1 MSTALT
7 SLGRPL
13 KLMVAVGHGS
23 PLWSPAMPKPVAS
36 QASSA
41 KEAESPSRPPV
52 VSLISLGCAKNE
64 VDSERILGSLLS
76 AGFLFAEDPADA
88 DICLVNTCGFIQD
101 SREESAGVLKELSDL
116 KKSGRVKSVVALG
129 CLVERAAGAPETSG
143 YLKDADA
150 LVGFKDYARLEA
162 ICRDI
167 AEGGSRPLHT
177 EGVPVKIGDK
187 RFKGLAA
194 DAMSFTSSYNEF
206 LTAPRLRLGSPHI
219 AHLKISEGCSNFCK
233 FCSIPYIRGVQVSRP
248 IEDIVKEAREL
259 IDGGARE
266 ISLIAQDTTSYG
278 RDLYGSFR
286 LADLMKALFEIKA
299 DVWFRLMYAFP
310 RFLTEDMLKTL
321 ASDSR
326 LCPYIDM
333 PLQHISDRMLSDMG
347 RGMLKKET
355 IALLD
360 RIRAVWPHG
369 AIRTT
374 FIVGYPGET
383 EEQFQE
389 LLDFAKEG
397 RFSHVGVFMYSHE
410 PKTPSARLPDNVP
423 LAEKKRR
430 RDAIMAAQLDVSR
443 SRLKKMVGRTIKV
456 MVDGRPGPGTSVPR
470 GVQAIGRTQLEA
482 SEVDGVVLL
491 KGRNV
496 LAIEPGTVCEALVEQ
511 SLDYDLVARIS

>member
-1 MSTALT
+1 MSKTLQ
-7 SLGRPL
+7 PN
-13 KLMVAVGHGS
+13 K
-23 PLWSPAMPKPVAS
+23 PAEV
-36 QASSA
+36 
-41 KEAESPSRPPV
+41 RPPI

-64 VDSERILGSLLS
+64 VDSERILGSLIS
-76 AGFLFAEDPADA
+76 AGFLFAEDPAEA

-101 SREESAGVLKELSDL
+101 SREESAGVLKELKEL
-116 KKSGRVKSVVALG
+116 KAQGRVKSVVALG

-150 LVGFKDYARLEA
+150 LVGFQDYARLEA
-162 ICRDI
+162 ICRDL
-167 AEGGSRPLHT
+167 ASGGAARAS
-177 EGVPVKIGDK
+177 EGVQVKIGDK
-187 RFKGLAA
+187 RFKGLTA
-194 DAMSFTSSYNEF
+194 DAQSFTASYNEF

-248 IEDIVKEAREL
+248 IEDIVREAREL
-259 IDGGARE
+259 IEGGARE

-278 RDLYGSFR
+278 RDIYGSFR
-286 LADLMKALFEIKA
+286 LSDLLKALYEIKD

-310 RFLTEDMLKTL
+310 RFLTDDMLKTL
-321 ASDSR
+321 ASDPR

-360 RIRAVWPHG
+360 RIRDTWPQG

-383 EEQFQE
+383 EQQFEE
-389 LLDFAKEG
+389 LLAFVKEG

-410 PKTPSARLPDNVP
+410 PKTPSARLADNVP

-443 SRLKKMVGRTIKV
+443 QRLKSMVGRTIRV
-456 MVDGRPGPGTSVPR
+456 MIDGRPGPGMSIPR
-470 GVQAIGRTQLEA
+470 GVTAMGRTQLEA
-482 SEVDGVVLL
+482 SDVDGVILI
-491 KGRNV
+491 KGRH
-496 LAIEPGTVCEALVEQ
+496 AQHIEPGTICDAVVEQ
-511 SLDYDLVARIS
+511 SLDYDLIARIS

>member
-1 MSTALT
+1 M
-7 SLGRPL
+7 
-13 KLMVAVGHGS
+13 
-23 PLWSPAMPKPVAS
+23 
-36 QASSA
+36 
-41 KEAESPSRPPV
+41 

-64 VDSERILGSLLS
+64 VDSERILGKLITS
-76 AGFLFAEDPADA
+76 GFMVAEDPADA

-101 SREESAGVLKELSDL
+101 SREESAGVLRELKTLKEG
-116 KKSGRVKSVVALG
+116 GRIKSVVALG
-129 CLVERAAGAPETSG
+129 CLVERASGAPETSG
-143 YLKDADA
+143 FLKDADA
-150 LVGFKDYARLEA
+150 LVGFQDYPRLEA
-162 ICRDI
+162 ICRELVENG
-167 AEGGSRPLHT
+167 AKPRTSPEA
-177 EGVPVKIGDK
+177 EGVPVTIGDK

-194 DAMSFTSSYNEF
+194 TAQSFTASYNAF

-248 IEDIVKEAREL
+248 IEDIVHEAREL
-259 IDGGARE
+259 IEGGAKE

-278 RDLYGSFR
+278 RDLYGDYR
-286 LADLMKALFEIKA
+286 LSHLMKALFEIES

-310 RFLTEDMLKTL
+310 RFLTDDMLRTL

-360 RIRAVWPHG
+360 RIRDTWPDG

-383 EEQFQE
+383 EEQFEE
-389 LLDFAKEG
+389 LLAFVKEG

-423 LAEKKRR
+423 LVEKKRR

-443 SRLKKMVGRTIKV
+443 RRLKEWVGRTIPV
-456 MVDGRPGPGTSVPR
+456 MIDGQPGAGMSCPK
-470 GVQAIGRTQLEA
+470 GVAAMGRSQREA
-482 SEVDGVVLL
+482 SDVDGVIFI
-491 KGRNV
+491 KGRDV
-496 LAIEPGTVCEALVEQ
+496 RSIEPGTICPVVIEQ
-511 SLDYDLVARIS
+511 SLDYDLVGRLA